1 MSKKRHEPHEE
12 HADESWLLPYSDLMT
27 LLLALFIVLFG
38 MSSLDAKKFE
48 EMAQSMSSAFNG
60 GSGILEHSSANPTT
74 SANDMG
80 KNKEQVSKPVKSKA
94 TSTAELQKQL
104 AQREEEDL
112 KKLKKQMDQYIE
124 NNGLSTLLNTKL
136 NQSQLMITISDNAL
150 FSSGQAEVKP
160 EARKLAKSISSMLQQ
175 FPGYDVIVSGHT
187 DNVPISNSQFP
198 SNFDLSAKRSLN
210 FLRILLLNPQLD
222 PTKFVSIG
230 YGEYRPLAS
239 NQDGPGRSKNRRVE
253 ISVLR
258 KYQNGTQV
266 ISPTSS
272 SNEG

>member
-80 KNKEQVSKPVKSKA
+80 KNKEQVSEPVKSKA

-124 NNGLSTLLNTKL
+124 NNGLTSLLNTKL

-272 SNEG
+272 ANKG